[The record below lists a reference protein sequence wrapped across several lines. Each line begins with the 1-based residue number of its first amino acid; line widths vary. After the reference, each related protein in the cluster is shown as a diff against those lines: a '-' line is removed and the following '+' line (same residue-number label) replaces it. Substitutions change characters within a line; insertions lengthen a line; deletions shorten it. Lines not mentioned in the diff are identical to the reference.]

1 MRIRLGSML
10 VALMVVWSA
19 PSTPLAQKPTPNDSS
34 NKPAKKNPL
43 LKLIEPWPEP
53 AVMQVRREE
62 AEKRPLFQQPDPL
75 HFTLTANFNAINKDR
90 DPNSTQRFPGVL
102 SLTDARGREVTIHVK
117 LGSRGHFRKMAR
129 NCGFVPLRVELPKDE
144 IAGTLFEGQTN
155 LKLGTHCENDGTYDQ
170 SVLREYLTYRLHN
183 MVTPKSFRARL
194 ARATYVDA
202 KSNKAITT
210 RYAIF
215 IEHENDVARRLG
227 GRVVEL
233 PRLNFKDVDAGAL
246 NSTMLFEYMIG
257 NTDFS
262 LWALHNVRVVQDPA
276 KTLFTVPYDFDL
288 SGFVH
293 APYARVDP
301 RLGIRAVT
309 DRLYRGPCRT
319 PDQLEPTVA
328 EFRSKRT
335 EMIALLDGMKELD
348 SAYRADAKDYL
359 ESFFR
364 ATQPS
369 SIKRTF
375 LDSCKPQETM

>member
-1 MRIRLGSML
+1 MRVRLGLML
-10 VALMVVWSA
+10 AALMVVWSLAPA
-19 PSTPLAQKPTPNDSS
+19 PSAQKRTPNDSTA
-34 NKPAKKNPL
+34 KPAKKNPL

-53 AVMQVRREE
+53 AVLQARREE
-62 AEKRPLFQQPDPL
+62 AEKRPLFAHAEPL
-75 HFTLTANFNAINKDR
+75 AFTLTANFSLINKDR
-90 DPNSTQRFPGVL
+90 DPISTQRFPGAL
-102 SLTDARGREVTIHVK
+102 SVTDARGREVTVHVK

-144 IAGTLFEGQTN
+144 IAGTVFEGQTN
-155 LKLGTHCENDGTYDQ
+155 LKLGTHCENDGAYDQ

-183 MVTPKSFRARL
+183 LITPLSFRARL

-202 KSNKAITT
+202 KSNKPITT

-233 PRLNFKDVDAGAL
+233 PRLSFKDVDAAAL
-246 NSTMLFEYMIG
+246 NAAMLFEYMIG

-262 LWALHNVRVVQDPA
+262 LWALHNVRIVQDPT

-319 PDQLEPTVA
+319 PDQLEPILA
-328 EFRSKRT
+328 EFRSKRP
-335 EMIALLDGMKELD
+335 EILALLDGMKELE
-348 SAYRADAKDYL
+348 SAHRADAKDYI

-364 ATQPS
+364 AAQPA

-375 LDSCKPQETM
+375 VDSCKPQETM

>member
-1 MRIRLGSML
+1 MRVRFASTL

-19 PSTPLAQKPTPNDSS
+19 GQSPIAQKANDSAA
-34 NKPAKKNPL
+34 KPAKKNPL

-53 AVMQVRREE
+53 AVLQARREE
-62 AEKRPLFQQPDPL
+62 AEKRPLFQQTDPL
-75 HFTLTANFNAINKDR
+75 PFTLTANFSAINKDR

-102 SLTDARGREVTIHVK
+102 SLTDAGGKTLTIPVK

-129 NCGFVPLRVELPKDE
+129 NCEFVPLRVELPKE
-144 IAGTLFEGQTN
+144 GIAGTVFEGETN
-155 LKLGTHCENDGTYDQ
+155 LKLGTHCENDGAYDQ

-183 MVTPKSFRARL
+183 LVTPRSFRTRL

-202 KSNKAITT
+202 KSSKPITT

-227 GRVVEL
+227 GRIVEL
-233 PRLNFKDVDAGAL
+233 PRLTFKDIDAASL
-246 NSTMLFEYMIG
+246 NTAMIFEYMIG

-262 LWALHNVRVVQDPA
+262 LWALHNVRIVQDPA

-319 PDQLEPTVA
+319 QDQIEPIVA
-328 EFRSKRT
+328 EFRSKRA
-335 EMIALLDGMKELD
+335 EMTALLDGMKELD
-348 SAYRADAKDYL
+348 ATHRVEAKEYV

-364 ATQPS
+364 ATQPA
-369 SIKRTF
+369 SIKRLF
-375 LDSCKPQETM
+375 VDGCKPQDTM